1 MQVPS
6 NIADCHES
14 LKKCCSSFEKCLR
27 APLDAVPL
35 NADSPLVWA
44 HHVWERWLLFCM
56 TICHANEPSLHT
68 AKQWDN
74 AQSKISL
81 EIKTNLLVSMETTCW
96 HQHKRN
102 QWLSVVY
109 LARGEEHLG
118 QTYRSG
124 RQRHALQSHSKGRWV
139 IEKPRTKCH
148 HTGFFFFLPII
159 YFAVVK

>member
-1 MQVPS
+1 MLFFLWKVPEG
-6 NIADCHES
+6 AAR
-14 LKKCCSSFEKCLR
+14 CSASECWFTTLLSASCLR
-27 APLDAVPL
+27 EVI
-35 NADSPLVWA
+35 V
-44 HHVWERWLLFCM
+44 VCM

-81 EIKTNLLVSMETTCW
+81 EIKTNLLVSMETMCW

-102 QWLSVVY
+102 QWLFVVD

-124 RQRHALQSHSKGRWV
+124 RQHHALQSHSKGRWV
-139 IEKPRTKCH
+139 IERPRTKCH
-148 HTGFFFFLPII
+148 HTVFFYPSIFVTRFCCC
-159 YFAVVK
+159 